1 MPDNDCSSQDAPDP
15 YQLQLHLNR
24 NSAALLRMAL
34 AVEMQN
40 LDQCHLSRRF
50 LITLLA
56 ESTLVEEILDGFGAR
71 NNTDWYP
78 FRTQT
83 AVLKN
88 FSAAGYELL
97 HLYFTSF
104 THSSLALPPDFQRDT
119 LAAMDYVGTVLACS
133 MRQLLLLAR
142 QRQLD
147 IPAEPLYFE
156 LDACDYLLPGRLLRN
171 RNHKHQ
177 HSINER
183 VLKLGTELLHATVD
197 MPLFQSLAK
206 ARPSDLDTPAF
217 SWMTE
222 TCLREQEITFH
233 NLQAMYD
240 TSISDSESE
249 GSDLLLPLLREHIS
263 AILHL
268 LRITTIFVHF
278 YERHIKLNYPVLFC
292 DDKCGLGS
300 GWFFQVLSRY
310 LGRYTGTFLLQAKGF
325 CKQIVERYPTA
336 EVRVPPPGFTGFHVR
351 PSSLIAA
358 IVNHYGGDVHMIID
372 DHCYHLTGA
381 LDLIRANRLI
391 DQKKRE
397 HVFQQLRSPEIGRL
411 EEMHRRGEIVMEQAL
426 ADAFTHLVQK
436 RQITCYAD
444 NLPFEDI
451 AEQHYGTFRELL
463 RDALTEFLNLRKIN
477 IHSPLMITF
486 KGNKQA
492 VEDIR
497 LLARHG
503 YGEDLQ
509 GNNIV
514 LPAKLNYLN
523 RSRKLRHDEA

>member
-1 MPDNDCSSQDAPDP
+1 MPENDCCSQDSTTSD
-15 YQLQLHLNR
+15 QLRLHLNR
-24 NSAALLRMAL
+24 NSTVLLRLAL
-34 AVEMQN
+34 AIEEQG

-50 LITLLA
+50 LITLSA
-56 ESTLVEEILDGFGAR
+56 EATLIEEILDGFGAR
-71 NNTDWYP
+71 NNAEWYP

-119 LAAMDYVGTVLACS
+119 LDTMDYVGTFLACS
-133 MRQLLLLAR
+133 LKQLLRLAR
-142 QRQLD
+142 ELKLD
-147 IPAEPLYFE
+147 IPGEALYFE
-156 LDACDYLLPGRLLRN
+156 LDSCDYLLPGRLVRN
-171 RNHKHQ
+171 RNRTHQ

-197 MPLFQSLAK
+197 TPLFQRLARAK
-206 ARPSDLDTPAF
+206 FGDLDGPNFA
-217 SWMTE
+217 WMTE

-240 TSISDSESE
+240 TFISDSESE

-268 LRITTIFVHF
+268 LRLTTIFVHF
-278 YERHIKLNYPVLFC
+278 YERHIKLNYQVLFC
-292 DDKCGLGS
+292 NEKCSLGRE
-300 GWFFQVLSRY
+300 WFFRVLSGY
-310 LGRYTGTFLLQAKGF
+310 MGHYTGTFLLQAKGF
-325 CKQIVERYPTA
+325 CKQIVDRYPIV

-358 IVNHYGGDVHMIID
+358 IINHYGGDVHMTID
-372 DHCYHLTGA
+372 EQTYHLISA
-381 LDLIRANRLI
+381 FDLIRANRLI

-397 HVFQQLRSPEIGRL
+397 HVFQQLRTMEIARL
-411 EEMHRRGEIVMEQAL
+411 EEMQRQGSISMEQAL
-426 ADAFTHLVQK
+426 ADAFTHLLQK
-436 RQITCYAD
+436 RQITCYDD
-444 NLPFEDI
+444 NLPFADI
-451 AEQHYGTFRELL
+451 AGQHYGTFRELL

-477 IHSPLMITF
+477 INSPLMITF

-492 VEDIR
+492 VDDIK

-514 LPAKLNYLN
+514 LPAKLHYLN
-523 RSRKLRHDEA
+523 RNRNTPNGDG